1 MNKNKIR
8 RLIASVATLGFTAIS
23 LVTSTFAFVN
33 LNTEAKVAEF
43 GFSIKNQEGLL
54 ISTDGVNFS
63 QDLNYTQ
70 ITEAI
75 KRFYNK
81 DLADDKKIS
90 DYSELKFLPVTLAK
104 DDTDGKVAYNE
115 YQYMLGNSGVN
126 LTDYRAKFL
135 KDSLVEADDTYKTAV
150 GADKNDIFYK
160 HKLVEANSTNYIFI
174 DLWFTIANL
183 GEVDPNTEYV
193 LSMSDRTEIKGDSK
207 FVELKNDL
215 TTTGSEDTR
224 TGTRVK
230 GAHKDEAYV
239 AGTYLSEDAIA
250 INAADAMRLAVV
262 TPATDTNP
270 KPTIK
275 VYEPSI
281 GLGSYAFDIT
291 EQDVIDANLADD
303 NHNAAKNAAY
313 TYYNSLNPLSPFT
326 AYNGDYAKCFEGT
339 KTLSSFNADGDTYG
353 TFTYDSNKKQY
364 NTIKLSVMIW
374 LEGWDADYIMGIS
387 AQDVNIKLGFEVN
400 KA

>member
-8 RLIASVATLGFTAIS
+8 RLIASVATFGFTAVS

-75 KRFYNK
+75 KKYYNE
-81 DLADDKKIS
+81 DLAADKKIT
-90 DYSELKFLPVTLAK
+90 DYSELSFLPVTLAK
-104 DDTDGKVAYNE
+104 DSASDKVEYSQ
-115 YQYMLGNSGVN
+115 YQYMIGNTGVN
-126 LTDYRAKFL
+126 LTDYRANFL
-135 KDSLVEADDTYKTAV
+135 KDSIVLADDTYKTAV
-150 GADKNDIFYK
+150 GATDNDIFYK
-160 HKLVEANSTNYIFI
+160 HELVNAESTNYIFI

-183 GEVDPNTEYV
+183 GDEHSAYD
-193 LSMSDRTEIKGDSK
+193 LSMSDRTSISGESK
-207 FVELKNDL
+207 FVELKNNL
-215 TTTGSEDTR
+215 TTTGSEDLR
-224 TGTRVK
+224 TGTRAD

-239 AGTYLSEDAIA
+239 KGSYLSGDVIEV
-250 INAADAMRLAVV
+250 NAADAMRLAVV
-262 TPATDTNP
+262 TPATASNP
-270 KPTIK
+270 TPTIK

-281 GLGSYAFDIT
+281 GLGSYAFDKT
-291 EQDVIDANLADD
+291 DADVIAANLADD
-303 NHNAAKNAAY
+303 NHDSAKNAAY

-326 AYNGDYAKCFEGT
+326 DYNGDYATYFEGT
-339 KTLSSFNADGDTYG
+339 KTLSEFNDDNDTYG
-353 TFTYDSNKKQY
+353 KFVYDSTNNRY

-387 AQDVNIKLGFEVN
+387 AQDVNIKLGFEVKKSN
-400 KA
+400 